1 MRIQA
6 LAPDDLQAARLELL
20 RKRSNL
26 DTEIAWSQQP
36 KQSDRVV
43 V

>member
-20 RKRSNL
+20 RKRSHL
-26 DTEIAWSQQP
+26 DYKIAWSQP
-36 KQSDRVV
+36 KQSDKDVV
-43 V
+43 